1 MDEQWLCNVSVWD
14 GREMCDLS
22 AAAAST
28 LSSVS
33 TYNRFALPGTPFD
46 RLSLSWD
53 TGSRK
58 RNTSGNDYD
67 SSEK

>member
-22 AAAAST
+22 AAAST

-46 RLSLSWD
+46 CLSLSCSLGHWEQ
-53 TGSRK
+53 
-58 RNTSGNDYD
+58 
-67 SSEK
+67 EKKHFWQ